1 MPDLLVEVRFEEL
14 PVSYIRGAA
23 TALEKGVVGL
33 LVGVSHGDTRVFS
46 TPRRIAVAV
55 ADVELGRPR
64 EEQIQTG
71 PSVSIAKKDGEWTKA
86 AEGFARGKGLVPDDL
101 EIVEGPKGPVIA
113 ARVQTGGETTVELV
127 AAGLEGVVLGVN
139 APKSMRWG
147 SESTR
152 WARPLHGVL
161 AVFGGVRIDATVAG
175 IQTTDT
181 VVGHRRSTVE
191 PTPVTDTASYLTSLR
206 ESWVEPDRD
215 IRRAAIVAGLAAK
228 AEALGVEVGGSEA
241 LVDEVT
247 DLVEWP
253 VFVVTS
259 FEASLLDLP
268 HKLLEESMQVHQRT
282 FSTWKDGKLSHHVLV
297 VSNNPEG
304 DEQTIAEG
312 NTRVLAARFHDAQFF
327 LQEDRKKG
335 LESFRDGLARMRW
348 VRGLGTMADKQTR
361 VELLAGELAPHF
373 GADEIATLRA
383 GTLCKLDLVSGMVG
397 EFPKLQGHM
406 GRLYAE
412 HAGEPDSVS
421 LAIEEHYLPRHAG
434 DRVPASPEARA
445 LALADR
451 LDTLAG
457 CFGIGMVPTG
467 SADPQGLRRAANGVL
482 SLVLD
487 KGTAV
492 SLRTL
497 FAAAF
502 SGYTEGI
509 ERTEVEVLNHLQEF
523 TLGRLKATLHAA
535 GHRTDVVEA
544 VVAAGGDDPVQIRAR
559 VEALGRLSESGEFS
573 DLMTAFKR
581 VLNISKDHS
590 DPSYDPGTFL
600 EDEERALEDG
610 VVGAETAL
618 QTYLANLDIDGALGL
633 MQGLRP
639 RVDAYFDKVL
649 VMAEEPE
656 LRAARLGLLCRTS
669 QLFLTVADFRRISTG
684 ETP

>member
-1 MPDLLVEVRFEEL
+1 
-14 PVSYIRGAA
+14 
-23 TALEKGVVGL
+23 
-33 LVGVSHGDTRVFS
+33 
-46 TPRRIAVAV
+46 
-55 ADVELGRPR
+55 
-64 EEQIQTG
+64 
-71 PSVSIAKKDGEWTKA
+71 
-86 AEGFARGKGLVPDDL
+86 
-101 EIVEGPKGPVIA
+101 
-113 ARVQTGGETTVELV
+113 
-127 AAGLEGVVLGVN
+127 
-139 APKSMRWG
+139 
-147 SESTR
+147 
-152 WARPLHGVL
+152 
-161 AVFGGVRIDATVAG
+161 
-175 IQTTDT
+175 
-181 VVGHRRSTVE
+181 
-191 PTPVTDTASYLTSLR
+191 
-206 ESWVEPDRD
+206 
-215 IRRAAIVAGLAAK
+215 
-228 AEALGVEVGGSEA
+228 
-241 LVDEVT
+241 
-247 DLVEWP
+247 
-253 VFVVTS
+253 
-259 FEASLLDLP
+259 
-268 HKLLEESMQVHQRT
+268 LEESMQVHQRT

-304 DEQTIAEG
+304 DEQTIAQG
-312 NTRVLAARFHDAQFF
+312 NARVLAARFHDAQFF
-327 LQEDRKKG
+327 LQEDRRKG
-335 LESFRDGLARMRW
+335 LESFRAGLARMRW
-348 VRGLGTMADKQTR
+348 VRGLGTMADKQGR
-361 VELLAGELAPHF
+361 VELLAGKLAPHF
-373 GADEIATLRA
+373 KADEMATLRA

-421 LAIEEHYLPRHAG
+421 LAIEEHYLPRHAS

-457 CFGIGMVPTG
+457 CFGIGLVPTG

-482 SLVLD
+482 SLLLHE
-487 KGTAV
+487 GCGV

-502 SGYTEGI
+502 SGYTACSGDTDGQASLELK
-509 ERTEVEVLNHLQEF
+509 RPRDEVLDHLQEF

-535 GHRTDVVEA
+535 GHRTDLVEA

-600 EDEERALEDG
+600 EEEERALEDG

-618 QTYLANLDIDGALGL
+618 QTYLASLDIDGALGL

-669 QLFLTVADFRRISTG
+669 QLFLTVADFRRIST
-684 ETP
+684 E